1 MQPVDLL
8 YERLRRLVVEDPRE
22 ARKAFLLLFDSGGPA
37 LEQFL
42 GQVSSPA
49 DGRLRHLVA
58 NSLRNNRDK
67 ERLAPYLIAW
77 HEIETDEFAE
87 RAIAAAL
94 DGVKTE
100 SAGQTALAQEVA
112 RLTAIG
118 REMAQRE
125 RLNRELEIARDVQEH
140 LFPQRLPAVP
150 GLDYCGQCRPAR
162 EVGGDYYDFLELPDG
177 RLGIAIGDVSGK
189 GVGAALMMAS
199 LEASLRALASVV
211 EDPAD
216 LIGRVNGLV
225 CQASAANRYAT
236 LFYAQ
241 YDPATRRLAYVN
253 AGHNPPTVLRNSTG
267 SCEVLRLET
276 GGPVIGLLPQRY
288 ERGHFSLEAGD
299 LVVLFT
305 DGVSES
311 MNLRYEEW
319 GEERL
324 IEAAKSCRGLPAS
337 EGMRRIL
344 AAAQAFAA
352 SASQHD
358 DMTLVVLRV
367 TR

>member
-1 MQPVDLL
+1 MQPAELL
-8 YERLRRLVVEDPRE
+8 DERLRRLAVEDPRE
-22 ARKAFLLLFDSGGPA
+22 ARKVFLQIFDSGASA

-42 GQVSSPA
+42 GQISSPA

-58 NSLRNNRDK
+58 SALRNNRDK
-67 ERLAPYLIAW
+67 ERLASYLIAW
-77 HEIETDEFAE
+77 HEIETDEFAK

-94 DGVKTE
+94 DGVKTQ
-100 SAGQTALAQEVA
+100 SAAQTALAQEVA
-112 RLTAIG
+112 RLTTAIG

-125 RLNRELEIARDVQEH
+125 RLNRELEIAREVQEH
-140 LFPQRLPAVP
+140 LFPQRLPPVL
-150 GLDYCGQCRPAR
+150 GLDYYGQCRPAR
-162 EVGGDYYDFLELPDG
+162 EVGGDYYDFLELPGG

-211 EDPAD
+211 DDPAE
-216 LIGRVNGLV
+216 LMERINGLV
-225 CQASAANRYAT
+225 YQASSANRYAT

-241 YDPATRRLAYVN
+241 YDPASRRLSYVN
-253 AGHNPPTVLRNSTG
+253 AGHNPPVVLRNCAA
-267 SCEVLRLET
+267 SCQVFRLET
-276 GGPVIGLLPQRY
+276 GGSVVGLLQHRYQR
-288 ERGHFSLEAGD
+288 GVFSHEAGD

-311 MNLRYEEW
+311 MNVRYEDW

-324 IEAAKSCRGLPAS
+324 IGFAKTCHGFPAL
-337 EGMRRIL
+337 EGVKRIL
-344 AAAQAFAA
+344 AAAQAFAGGA
-352 SASQHD
+352 PQHD

-367 TR
+367 A